1 MAYKT
6 KKKGRV
12 TRRTEKGKIS
22 DIMDQ
27 RWGPWESDPLTLYYE
42 PLGKF
47 YFLMI
52 CMCYFD

>member
-1 MAYKT
+1 MVYKI
-6 KKKGRV
+6 KKKERV
-12 TRRTEKGKIS
+12 IRRIEKGKIS

-27 RWGPWESDPLTLYYE
+27 RWGFWESDLLILYYE
-42 PLGKF
+42 FLGKF